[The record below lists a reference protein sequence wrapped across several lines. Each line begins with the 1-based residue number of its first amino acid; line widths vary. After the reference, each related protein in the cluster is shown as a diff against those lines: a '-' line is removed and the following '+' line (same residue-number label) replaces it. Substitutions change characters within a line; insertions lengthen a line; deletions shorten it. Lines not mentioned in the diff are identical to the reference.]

1 MKLDIY
7 NLNGDLIKSCDYESS
22 YYDNCTI
29 RFMAKQGY
37 TFVLD
42 GIVIARGVAP
52 ESSQNMCNGYDQQ
65 STNSQASALDT
76 LSTVVSELD
85 NIPKHEGED
94 LVIETLNS
102 TLKQGKKLKIRC
114 IETGTIYD
122 KQSHAARDLGI
133 DPSYVSDSIKTGKSH
148 KGYTFERIYV

>member
-42 GIVIARGVAP
+42 GVVIAQGSIP
-52 ESSQNMCNGYDQQ
+52 ESQQTNCNTDNEEIND
-65 STNSQASALDT
+65 SASNALNL

-85 NIPKHEGED
+85 NIPQHEGED
-94 LVIETLNS
+94 LVAETLNS
-102 TLKQGKKLKIRC
+102 KLQGQKLKIKC
-114 IETGTIYD
+114 IETGKIYD
-122 KQSHAARDLGI
+122 KQAHAARDLGI

-148 KGYTFERIYV
+148 KGYTFERVYV

>member
-42 GIVIARGVAP
+42 GVVIAQESIP
-52 ESSQNMCNGYDQQ
+52 ESQQTDCNTDNEEIND
-65 STNSQASALDT
+65 STSNALNL

-85 NIPKHEGED
+85 NIPQHEGED
-94 LVIETLNS
+94 LVAETLNS
-102 TLKQGKKLKIRC
+102 KLQGQKLKIKC
-114 IETGTIYD
+114 IETGKIYD
-122 KQSHAARDLGI
+122 KQAHAARDLGI

-148 KGYTFERIYV
+148 KGYTFERVYV

>member
-7 NLNGDLIKSCDYESS
+7 NLNGNLIKSCNYESS

-42 GIVIARGVAP
+42 GVVIAQGSIP
-52 ESSQNMCNGYDQQ
+52 ELQQTNCNTSNEEIND
-65 STNSQASALDT
+65 STSNALNI

-85 NIPKHEGED
+85 GIPQHESED
-94 LVIETLNS
+94 LVVETLNS
-102 TLKQGKKLKIRC
+102 KVQGQKLKIRC
-114 IETGTIYD
+114 IETGKIYD
-122 KQSHAARDLGI
+122 KQAHAARDLGI

>member
-42 GIVIARGVAP
+42 GVVIAQGSIP
-52 ESSQNMCNGYDQQ
+52 ESQQVSCNTNDEEINDSVSNALNM
-65 STNSQASALDT
+65 

-85 NIPKHEGED
+85 GISKHESED
-94 LVIETLNS
+94 LVVETLNS
-102 TLKQGKKLKIRC
+102 KLQGQKLKIRC
-114 IETGTIYD
+114 IETGKIYD
-122 KQSHAARDLGI
+122 KQAHAARDLKI
-133 DPSYVSDSIKTGKSH
+133 DPSYVSDSIKAGKSH